1 MLLKTYV
8 EELPRGG
15 RKKLAIQLGVSSSY
29 LARLLSGDRSITAER
44 ALQIESVTQGAVT
57 RYELRPDLQWGSTK
71 RSRSTA
77 TANPS
82 PTLNQ
87 MMPQISTTDQS
98 GKPSVH
104 PSSTTQASA

>member
-44 ALQIESVTQGAVT
+44 ALQIESVTLGAVT
-57 RYELRPDLQWGSTK
+57 RYELRPDLQWGITK
-71 RSRSTA
+71 RGRSA
-77 TANPS
+77 VAASPS

-87 MMPQISTTDQS
+87 MMPQISAADQS

-104 PSSTTQASA
+104 LSSISQATP